1 MRKLENYTGE
11 QARAYKKFAQK
22 AKGSRADFE
31 SDLNFNEAPSKF
43 VKSNESKQTLKSIK
57 DQIDYFGYEIE
68 PFNMKNERDVGKF
81 DDGGYFVFDKAKDKS
96 VNDAWLDQLD
106 QSNMFQELQEKAQ
119 AENTKKIQKQLKEAN
134 KNYERRMQKIRGDG
148 FFSSTKFASK
158 AEAEEFYQI
167 KKQENQEEQQEVEV
181 EVEAKLQVEEKQ
193 NEQQNNQSEEQ
204 EVKLEL
210 LKIDQL
216 KEILYELLEE
226 NENANQAMKRVRA
239 KLASNQ
245 KKVFKKNVRK
255 DNTEHNDKQ
264 DQKTSENKNE
274 ATDEAKQTL
283 DILIDICTI
292 IVKKSN
298 DPSIYTIKKEE
309 LVPQRVSRLEEDD
322 IF

>member
-22 AKGSRADFE
+22 AQGSRADFE
-31 SDLNFNEAPSKF
+31 ADLNFNEAPSKF

-119 AENTKKIQKQLKEAN
+119 AENSKKIQKQLKEAN
-134 KNYERRMQKIRGDG
+134 KNYERRMQKLRGDG
-148 FFSSTKFASK
+148 FFSSTKFGSK

-167 KKQENQEEQQEVEV
+167 KKQENHEEQQEVEV
-181 EVEAKLQVEEKQ
+181 EANQQVEEKSK
-193 NEQQNNQSEEQ
+193 EQQQNQSDEQ

-210 LKIDQL
+210 LQIEQL

-226 NENANQAMKRVRA
+226 NENANQAMKRVRS

-264 DQKTSENKNE
+264 DQKPQENNNE
-274 ATDEAKQTL
+274 AKDEAKQTL
-283 DILIDICTI
+283 DILVDICTI

-309 LVPQRVSRLEEDD
+309 LVPKKVSRLEEDD

>member
-1 MRKLENYTGE
+1 MRKIENYTGE

-31 SDLNFNEAPSKF
+31 ADLNFNEAPSKF

-119 AENTKKIQKQLKEAN
+119 AENSKKIQKQLKEAN

-148 FFSSTKFASK
+148 FFSSTKFTSK
-158 AEAEEFYQI
+158 AEAEEFY
-167 KKQENQEEQQEVEV
+167 KNKQQKNEEEEVEV
-181 EVEAKLQVEEKQ
+181 EVEANQQVEEKEK
-193 NEQQNNQSEEQ
+193 EQQVIQPEEQ
-204 EVKLEL
+204 EVKLEKL
-210 LKIDQL
+210 GIDQL

-226 NENANQAMKRVRA
+226 NENANQAMKRVRQ
-239 KLASNQ
+239 KLANNQ

-255 DNTEHNDKQ
+255 DNSQQNDNQ
-264 DQKTSENKNE
+264 NQKVQENNNE
-274 ATDEAKQTL
+274 AKDEAKQTL
-283 DILIDICTI
+283 DILVDICTI

-298 DPSIYTIKKEE
+298 DPSIYNIKKEE
-309 LVPQRVSRLEEDD
+309 LIPQKVSRLEEDD